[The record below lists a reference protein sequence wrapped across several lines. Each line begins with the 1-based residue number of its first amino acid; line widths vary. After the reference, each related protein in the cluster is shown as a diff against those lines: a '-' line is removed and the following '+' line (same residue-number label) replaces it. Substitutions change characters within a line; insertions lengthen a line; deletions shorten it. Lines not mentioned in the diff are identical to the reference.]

1 LCYFLDAPPVVTF
14 FAAALSLIPLAAI
27 MGWSTE
33 IVASRTG
40 PTVGGILNA
49 TLGNAV
55 ELIIGL
61 AGVYAGIH
69 EVVKASIIGSILG
82 NSLLVLGAAFFFGGM
97 KHKRLKFNTRAA
109 TMGATLMVLTVTALI
124 MPSLF
129 DLTAGA
135 EGANIRVS
143 EDKISLFISVIL
155 ILTYLASL
163 LFSLLTHRHLFPHAK
178 DPDNVSEARKGSVK
192 LAVLYLVLA
201 TAGVVGIAEILV
213 SVVEAAAHALGWG
226 EIFVGIVVIA
236 IVGNAAEHSSAVYFA
251 WKDRTDLAIT
261 VTQGSSAQIA
271 LLIAPLICLVSH
283 LWDNPMDLIFTPL
296 EVGAVVLTM
305 VITAFVTL
313 DGEGNWFE
321 GVLLLVVYA
330 IIAVVFFF
338 V

>member
-1 LCYFLDAPPVVTF
+1 
-14 FAAALSLIPLAAI
+14 
-27 MGWSTE
+27 
-33 IVASRTG
+33 
-40 PTVGGILNA
+40 
-49 TLGNAV
+49 
-55 ELIIGL
+55 
-61 AGVYAGIH
+61 
-69 EVVKASIIGSILG
+69 
-82 NSLLVLGAAFFFGGM
+82 LLVLGAAFFFGGM

-129 DLTAGA
+129 DLTVGAGG
-135 EGANIRVS
+135 GAGVRIS
-143 EDKISLFISVIL
+143 EDKISLVISVIL
-155 ILTYLASL
+155 ILAYLASL
-163 LFSLLTHRHLFPHAK
+163 LFSLLTHKHLFPHAK
-178 DPDNVSEARKGSVK
+178 DPENVSDARKGSVK

-201 TAGVVGIAEILV
+201 TVGVVGIAEILV

-226 EIFVGIVVIA
+226 EIFVGIVIIA

-251 WKDRTDLAIT
+251 WRNRTDLALT

-305 VITAFVTL
+305 LITAFVTL